1 MCLIRCTLG
10 RFLLMA
16 LDRIERRILAL
27 LQDNGRMSNVEL
39 AEQVGLSESP
49 CFRRVK
55 KLERAG
61 VISRYSAV
69 VDQRTL
75 GFTVTAFVLDDMDK
89 QSDAGADDFHTRV
102 AAEPH
107 IVECHAMSGG
117 HDYIMKVYARDI
129 DHFSELVMQEIL
141 KYPGVRHVESS
152 FSLGEIKHS
161 RALPT

>member
-1 MCLIRCTLG
+1 M
-10 RFLLMA
+10 
-16 LDRIERRILAL
+16 
-27 LQDNGRMSNVEL
+27 

-55 KLERAG
+55 KLERDG

-75 GFTVTAFVLDDMDK
+75 GFTVTAFVLVDMDK
-89 QSDAGADDFHTRV
+89 QPDAGKDDFHDRV
-102 AAEPH
+102 GAEPH